1 MRNFFPNLAGYAVLP
16 VILVLVSV
24 GTDARAAEP
33 NTPAGTLK
41 PTDPAATVNGV
52 NILESQVRE
61 AVKKE
66 FEKTSQQQTKI
77 SRIPVL
83 QLRKQMRQQALRRL
97 ILDQLLHQ
105 QADAEKVELTKD
117 DIIAHLKQQGEKQK
131 PPVSL
136 EQIKKK
142 FEAKGETFDAAIK
155 RMQKDRRLRHKKLT
169 KLHVEGKINVTEQ
182 DAKDYYDQNQERYH
196 SPEKVRVSHILIEP
210 DTLGQDIDPSQAR
223 EKARTEAE
231 ELLRQIRAGADFAKM
246 AQAHS
251 DDFPTVPKAG
261 DVGFIVRG
269 WWPPPFEQAAFKLK
283 PGQIS
288 DLVETERGYHII
300 KVTDHE
306 AAKTT
311 SFEQAKKDIISQLTE
326 QKRRRLITEYIN
338 SLMAKAQIVYHDDTL
353 EDPAKTIIRYPERQP
368 DDSKDVQ
375 PPP

>member
-1 MRNFFPNLAGYAVLP
+1 MRNHLLNLPGYSVLTA
-16 VILVLVSV
+16 ILVLVSI
-24 GTDARAAEP
+24 GADARAAEP
-33 NTPAGTLK
+33 NAPAGNLK

-52 NILESQVRE
+52 DILESQVQE
-61 AVKKE
+61 AVDKE
-66 FEKTSQQQTKI
+66 FERTAQQQTKI
-77 SRIPVL
+77 SRIPAL
-83 QLRKQMRQQALRRL
+83 QLGKQVRQRALRRL

-105 QADAEKVELTKD
+105 QADAEKIEVTKD
-117 DIIAHLKQQGEKQK
+117 DIIAHLKQQGAKQK

-169 KLHVEGKINVTEQ
+169 RLYVEGKINVTEQ
-182 DAKDYYDQNQERYH
+182 DAKDYYDQNQEDYH
-196 SPEKVRVSHILIEP
+196 TPEKVRVSHILIEP
-210 DTLGQDIDPSQAR
+210 DTVGRDIDTNKAR
-223 EKARTEAE
+223 EKAKNKAE
-231 ELLRQIRAGADFAKM
+231 ELLKQIRAGADFAKM

-269 WWPPPFEQAAFKLK
+269 WWPPPFEQAAFKLR

-300 KVTDHE
+300 KVTDHQ

-311 SFEQAKKDIISQLTE
+311 SFEEAKKDIISQLTE
-326 QKRRRLITEYIN
+326 QERRRLITEYIN
-338 SLMAKAQIVYHDDTL
+338 SLMAKAKIVYHDDTF
-353 EDPAKTIIRYPERQP
+353 EGPSKTTIRYPERQP